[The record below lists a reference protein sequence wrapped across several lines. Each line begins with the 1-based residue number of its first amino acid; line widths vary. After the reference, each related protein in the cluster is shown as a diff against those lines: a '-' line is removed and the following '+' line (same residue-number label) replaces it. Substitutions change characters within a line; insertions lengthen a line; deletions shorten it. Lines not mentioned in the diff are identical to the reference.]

1 MQLRVLHVSEASA
14 KLSVEPFLGSF
25 KSTQWHYCNLYD
37 IFSYRRTVNE
47 FIDIDNTG
55 NDKNFLNEIINDWD
69 FRGYQRLARAITL
82 LLTMIPN
89 KEIGCL

>member
-1 MQLRVLHVSEASA
+1 MRLRAWHVSEASA
-14 KLSVEPFLGSF
+14 KLSVEPFFGSF

-55 NDKNFLNEIINDWD
+55 NDKNFLNEIINDWG
-69 FRGYQRLARAITL
+69 FRRYQRLTRAITL

-89 KEIGCL
+89 